1 MSKLSFRLWKY
12 KLFSVTSGTR
22 TWRFLCLWFQEVIRW
37 WEGMKRIVVMWLG
50 PMEVRSWSL
59 QAQMLSGGERECRTP
74 VRHWWIPSCQAT
86 QGIMGTAGLIITSS
100 FRLPIKAKVF
110 LSVLAPPRHRAFL
123 MLRLRQFTRMASCV
137 PAACQQNAEWRGEGY
152 LLSPTWRASAAFHT
166 LNRFPEKI
174 RRMATTV
181 MWSPVAHTWSPWSLG
196 ASSRTS
202 VQCTGGQRAPVLF
215 YRCHCSWHLEQNVS
229 FEHGSHDPCADLSV
243 HSRSAVLS
251 HKDRMPPAPRRIWAI
266 SKEDLF
272 SSAGWFASSFCV
284 CL

>member
-1 MSKLSFRLWKY
+1 M
-12 KLFSVTSGTR
+12 
-22 TWRFLCLWFQEVIRW
+22 WRFLCLWLFQEVIRW

-86 QGIMGTAGLIITSS
+86 HGIMGTAGLIITSS

-110 LSVLAPPRHRAFL
+110 LSVLAPPRHCAFL

-152 LLSPTWRASAAFHT
+152 LLSPTRRASAAFHT
-166 LNRFPEKI
+166 LNRFPEKNQTDVCNRHVI
-174 RRMATTV
+174 SCCTHVIPLEFGGFFSHFCAVHRRTE
-181 MWSPVAHTWSPWSLG
+181 SYF
-196 ASSRTS
+196 
-202 VQCTGGQRAPVLF
+202 VLF

-229 FEHGSHDPCADLSV
+229 FEHGSHDLCADPSV
-243 HSRSAVLS
+243 HSRSAALS

-272 SSAGWFASSFCV
+272 SSAGWFVSSFCV